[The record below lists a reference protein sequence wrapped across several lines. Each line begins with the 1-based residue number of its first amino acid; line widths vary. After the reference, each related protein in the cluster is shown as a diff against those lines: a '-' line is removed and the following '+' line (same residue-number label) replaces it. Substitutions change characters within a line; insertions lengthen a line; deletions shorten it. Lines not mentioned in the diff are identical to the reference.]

1 MAAVPA
7 NGHQH
12 VVGTGIFRRQA
23 GDFDRFS
30 LAERRDHLG
39 YDTPS
44 REGKLDFVLQVVIPA
59 TSLFFGSIGVDDDFV
74 VDAFFADAVPA
85 RLGRGVLDSDG

>member
-1 MAAVPA
+1 
-7 NGHQH
+7 
-12 VVGTGIFRRQA
+12 VGTGIFRRQA